1 MIYYTKN
8 EIQAKK
14 ARSRFDFLLNNKKTI
29 NLKEVK
35 PDRTLSQNRYLH
47 LLFGIFA
54 NESNRQYT
62 PDQVKQVIFKQ
73 VANPDIFVKLLG
85 KKGYIY
91 LLSTSAVD
99 TKQMTVAIENF
110 RDWSSAECGIYLPA
124 ANEKEEL
131 AYLQSLIG
139 V

>member
-1 MIYYTKN
+1 MTYYTKN
-8 EIQAKK
+8 ETQAKK
-14 ARSRFDFLLNNKKTI
+14 ARLRFDFFLNNKKTI

-35 PDRTLSQNRYLH
+35 PVRTLSQNRYLH

-73 VANPDIFVKLLG
+73 VVNPDIFVKHLG

-124 ANEKEEL
+124 AN
-131 AYLQSLIG
+131 
-139 V
+139 

>member
-14 ARSRFDFLLNNKKTI
+14 ARSRFDFLIKNQKTI

-35 PDRTLSQNRYLH
+35 PVRTLSQNRYMH

-54 NESNRQYT
+54 NETKQYT

-73 VANPDIFVKLLG
+73 VVNPSIFVKHLG